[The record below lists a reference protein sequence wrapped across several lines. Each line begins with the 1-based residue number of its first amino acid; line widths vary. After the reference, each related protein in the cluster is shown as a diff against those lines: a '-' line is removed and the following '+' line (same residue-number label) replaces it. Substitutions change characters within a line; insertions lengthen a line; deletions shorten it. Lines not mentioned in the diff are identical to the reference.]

1 MPIKRPQLVNGE
13 IYHIVM
19 RAIDGLQLFRN
30 NKDYFRMMRDLF
42 EFNDENPV
50 CWQHRKLSEN
60 GSRNDKERK
69 KREMIVEIL
78 AFCLMSNHIHLLIRQ
93 LKEGGISKFMRKL
106 GAGYGNYYN
115 KKYER
120 QGHVFQGKFR
130 AVRIKNDEQLI
141 TVFVYI
147 HTNPV
152 AILFSG
158 WKERGIKSEN
168 LNEVTEF
175 LEDYRWSSYSDYLNK
190 KNFPSLTNRE
200 FLTKMMG
207 SQEDCQRFVKR
218 WLEFKQELADF
229 EYVAIE

>member
-1 MPIKRPQLVNGE
+1 
-13 IYHIVM
+13 
-19 RAIDGLQLFRN
+19 
-30 NKDYFRMMRDLF
+30 
-42 EFNDENPV
+42 
-50 CWQHRKLSEN
+50 
-60 GSRNDKERK
+60 
-69 KREMIVEIL
+69 
-78 AFCLMSNHIHLLIRQ
+78 
-93 LKEGGISKFMRKL
+93 MRKL

-130 AVRIKNDEQLI
+130 AVRIKNDEQLR

-152 AILFSG
+152 AILFPG

-168 LNEVTEF
+168 LNEVMEF
-175 LEDYRWSSYSDYLNK
+175 LEDYRWSSYGDYLDK
-190 KNFPSLTNRE
+190 KHFPSLTSRG
-200 FLTKMMG
+200 FLTQMMG

-229 EYVAIE
+229 EYLAIE